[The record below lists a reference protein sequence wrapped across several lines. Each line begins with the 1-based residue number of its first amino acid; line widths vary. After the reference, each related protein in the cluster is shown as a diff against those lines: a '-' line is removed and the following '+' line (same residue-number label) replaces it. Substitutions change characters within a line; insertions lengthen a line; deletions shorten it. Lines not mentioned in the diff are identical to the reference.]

1 MSKAYKVR
9 IVVTKTMWVTQDDID
24 EDCNDGSWL
33 SADAPELDEELA
45 ISFAKGTLIEEL
57 QNNPNRGS
65 ADIISIY
72 DSEKKELKTKR
83 KYLKK

>member
-9 IVVTKTMWVTQDDID
+9 IVVTKTMWVTQDDIE
-24 EDCNDGSWL
+24 EDCNEGSWL

-57 QNNPNRGS
+57 RNNPNRGS
-65 ADIISIY
+65 ADIISMIVR
-72 DSEKKELKTKR
+72 KKN
-83 KYLKK
+83 